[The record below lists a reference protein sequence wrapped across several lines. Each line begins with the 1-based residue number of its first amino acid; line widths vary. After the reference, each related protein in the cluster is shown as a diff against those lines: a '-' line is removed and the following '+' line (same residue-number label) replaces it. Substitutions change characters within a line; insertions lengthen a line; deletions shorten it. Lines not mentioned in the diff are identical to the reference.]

1 MVWKKGKAILGQ
13 NLEILHFHMHIFF
26 LARVKVQPPR
36 KEDVGFKML
45 LLQSREKSFLS
56 VAGILITQWT
66 ISFTV
71 IFNFIL
77 ISRKHQYST
86 SPLILVYSIQ
96 SYSRVQRYHKMMFVS
111 IIWGQP
117 RQASAGRAG
126 VAGTVGSVSISK
138 QSRPIYHSFIVV
150 VMLISGTFFLL
161 SGILKWLTRRELRS
175 PCRGTVWIFACG
187 CGFVWWLIYFEW

>member
-1 MVWKKGKAILGQ
+1 MVRKKGKAILGQ

-71 IFNFIL
+71 NFNFIL
-77 ISRKHQYST
+77 TSRKHQYIFT
-86 SPLILVYSIQ
+86 SYPDLLNTILQ
-96 SYSRVQRYHKMMFVS
+96 
-111 IIWGQP
+111 
-117 RQASAGRAG
+117 
-126 VAGTVGSVSISK
+126 
-138 QSRPIYHSFIVV
+138 
-150 VMLISGTFFLL
+150 
-161 SGILKWLTRRELRS
+161 
-175 PCRGTVWIFACG
+175 
-187 CGFVWWLIYFEW
+187 

>member
-1 MVWKKGKAILGQ
+1 MITSESSWFANLFALFHRCMVRPFTFVEIHHYVSLGFSTMVWIKEKAVLGTKFRNITFSHA
-13 NLEILHFHMHIFF
+13 NLLPCKSE
-26 LARVKVQPPR
+26 VQPPR

-96 SYSRVQRYHKMMFVS
+96 SYSRVQRCHKMMFVS
-111 IIWGQP
+111 II
-117 RQASAGRAG
+117 
-126 VAGTVGSVSISK
+126 
-138 QSRPIYHSFIVV
+138 
-150 VMLISGTFFLL
+150 
-161 SGILKWLTRRELRS
+161 
-175 PCRGTVWIFACG
+175 
-187 CGFVWWLIYFEW
+187 

>member
-1 MVWKKGKAILGQ
+1 MVWKKGKAILETKFRNITFSHA
-13 NLEILHFHMHIFF
+13 NLLPCKSE
-26 LARVKVQPPR
+26 VQPPR

-71 IFNFIL
+71 IFYFIL
-77 ISRKHQYST
+77 TSRKHQYST
-86 SPLILVYSIQ
+86 SPHILVYSIQ
-96 SYSRVQRYHKMMFVS
+96 SYSRVQQCHKMMFVS

-117 RQASAGRAG
+117 RLASAGRAG
-126 VAGTVGSVSISK
+126 VAGTVGSVSIST

-175 PCRGTVWIFACG
+175 PCRRTVWIFACG